1 MKFKKTIKLINN
13 YFPEIDKLK
22 IEKFYILYKIYNF
35 YYKNINIFSKK
46 SFNGFF
52 EKHCLHTLSISK
64 IMKFLKKSIVLDVG
78 TGGGFPGI
86 PLAIMFN
93 ETKFILIDSIKKKI
107 KIIQIII
114 DELHLNNVQIVCTR
128 IENFENKCNFIL
140 GRAVT
145 QLSNFIKLVK
155 KNIKFNYK
163 NKIFNGIF
171 YLKGKPFEKQKQYL
185 YIEYNIYNFI
195 KNKLFFNKTIVY
207 IPIVYL

>member
-1 MKFKKTIKLINN
+1 MKFNKKIKLINN
-13 YFPEIDKLK
+13 YFPEIEKLK

-52 EKHCLHTLSISK
+52 EKHCIHTLSISK
-64 IMKFLKKSIVLDVG
+64 IIKFLKQSIVLDVG

-128 IENFENKCNFIL
+128 IEKFSNKCNFIL

-171 YLKGKPFEKQKQYL
+171 YLKGKPFENEKTKQYL

-195 KNKLFFNKTIVY
+195 KTKFFVNKQIVY
-207 IPIVYL
+207 IPIV